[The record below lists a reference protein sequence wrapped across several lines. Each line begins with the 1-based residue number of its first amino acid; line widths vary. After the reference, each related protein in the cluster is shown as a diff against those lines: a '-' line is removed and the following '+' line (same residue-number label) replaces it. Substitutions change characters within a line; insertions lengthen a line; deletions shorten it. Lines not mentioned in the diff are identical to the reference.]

1 MKGLGGFGLPHVQ
14 DRSFPFQWS
23 EKSPQPMVCNAAVK
37 RSQELK
43 RWILGKAHVCTPKV
57 VT

>member
-14 DRSFPFQWS
+14 GRSFPFQWS

-37 RSQELK
+37 RSQELE
-43 RWILGKAHVCTPKV
+43 RLDSGKGTRMHT
-57 VT
+57 